1 MRKTVKTEPKIRE
14 IELLDSFQYLTRL
27 EDRIEPYIDMVKE
40 TLSATEM
47 EKISNQLD
55 DVEIDY
61 SYKMPYTSGLY
72 MIPELHTDNFE
83 LSEFLMSIY
92 STQDLYMANIHL
104 INFYISYV
112 FFKYS
117 YPVIMTSQYY
127 NAVKMINNIGALFEE
142 YEYLYFKSWSD
153 PVDKVETVY
162 NYYKSINIEKLT
174 SNMAQVDA
182 YLRGFLPLNDI
193 TISEWRL
200 STMYKELIE
209 LLVEGPLKFN
219 MEILTKALN
228 KLYAH
233 DSIKLHNMSM
243 ECTDKLFGV
252 YIDELLN
259 ILKNNS
265 SIRDES
271 MYELSNAVE
280 NTRRIIRGDNLFSQ
294 LTSMYSSTDD

>member
-1 MRKTVKTEPKIRE
+1 
-14 IELLDSFQYLTRL
+14 
-27 EDRIEPYIDMVKE
+27 
-40 TLSATEM
+40 
-47 EKISNQLD
+47 
-55 DVEIDY
+55 
-61 SYKMPYTSGLY
+61 

-92 STQDLYMANIHL
+92 NTQDLYMVNIHL

-117 YPVIMTSQYY
+117 YPVIMTPQYY

-153 PVDKVETVY
+153 PVDKVEIVY
-162 NYYKSINIEKLT
+162 NYYKSINIKKST
-174 SNMAQVDA
+174 SSMAQVDA

-193 TISEWRL
+193 TISEWIL

-209 LLVEGPLKFN
+209 LLIKGPLKFN

-228 KLYAH
+228 KLYTH
-233 DSIKLHNMSM
+233 DSIKLHSMSM
-243 ECTDKLFGV
+243 ECTYKLFGV
-252 YIDELLN
+252 YIDELFN
-259 ILKNNS
+259 ILKNNG

-271 MYELSNAVE
+271 MHELSIAVE
-280 NTRRIIRGDNLFSQ
+280 NTRRIIRSDDLFYQ
-294 LTSMYSSTDD
+294 LTSMYSSTYD

>member
-174 SNMAQVDA
+174 SRMVQVDA
-182 YLRGFLPLNDI
+182 YMRGFLPLNDI

-209 LLVEGPLKFN
+209 LLIKGPLKFN

-259 ILKNNS
+259 ILRGNS
-265 SIRDES
+265 SIKDES
-271 MYELSNAVE
+271 MNELSNAVE
-280 NTRRIIRGDNLFSQ
+280 NTRRVIRSDDLFSQ

>member
-117 YPVIMTSQYY
+117 YP
-127 NAVKMINNIGALFEE
+127 
-142 YEYLYFKSWSD
+142 
-153 PVDKVETVY
+153 
-162 NYYKSINIEKLT
+162 
-174 SNMAQVDA
+174 
-182 YLRGFLPLNDI
+182 
-193 TISEWRL
+193 
-200 STMYKELIE
+200 
-209 LLVEGPLKFN
+209 
-219 MEILTKALN
+219 
-228 KLYAH
+228 
-233 DSIKLHNMSM
+233 
-243 ECTDKLFGV
+243 
-252 YIDELLN
+252 
-259 ILKNNS
+259 
-265 SIRDES
+265 
-271 MYELSNAVE
+271 
-280 NTRRIIRGDNLFSQ
+280 
-294 LTSMYSSTDD
+294 